1 MLSEILCG
9 PLPQLEGAMKQKLLL
24 FSLGWRGCKKPKKIK
39 QRATATGWDP
49 EKQTL
54 RELSTEGIHEG

>member
-54 RELSTEGIHEG
+54 